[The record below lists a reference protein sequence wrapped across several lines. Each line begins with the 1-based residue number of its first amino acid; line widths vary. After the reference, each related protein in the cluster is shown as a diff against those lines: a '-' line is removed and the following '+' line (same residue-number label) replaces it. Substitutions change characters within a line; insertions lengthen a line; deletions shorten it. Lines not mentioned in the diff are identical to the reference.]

1 MGPRGP
7 RHAFFLVLLALIPVL
22 GSTDVLDHLRT
33 RRLCENLDA
42 QHAAGKGVPYNFHE
56 EWAQYDCNFW
66 ATRDA
71 SGAETG
77 TYVYRY
83 LAYAALVQRMRAL
96 ADVYPAL
103 VRLRT
108 AQARYDLPTAGVCP
122 GDAKGVE
129 KTGCRVWILELG
141 SEADAAE
148 KPQVLLSG
156 ALHGNERIGP
166 TTLVELATFLL
177 GRYTTDPW
185 ARRLL
190 DTRTIVIVPA
200 ANAIGYHLN
209 RRDELGVDPNRDF
222 AFDTSP
228 VSCMRTVAARA
239 LNEIWRSHVFSFAL
253 TFHGGDN
260 LLAFPWGDTAHCPGF
275 PHKCEGASSSDAPFG
290 GPRPRWISPDHTA
303 MAQLAKFSADY
314 AGPEPS
320 SKQVCV
326 RVHIL
331 VRKHFIVL
339 RCRCQARALI

>member
-1 MGPRGP
+1 MGKSGVPVGGDAGSPEVILPLKTKNAGTKFLPGYVSKILFFLHELTAPGKTFSLRLGMYALRDPPKIYIGVMFIHGYACVHTGVWYVCSMRDSLCTSHSHRMGPRAP
-7 RHAFFLVLLALIPVL
+7 RHVVFLVLLALLPVL
-22 GSTDVLDHLRT
+22 RSTDVLDHLRT

-156 ALHGNERIGP
+156 ALHGNERIG
-166 TTLVELATFLL
+166 
-177 GRYTTDPW
+177 
-185 ARRLL
+185 
-190 DTRTIVIVPA
+190 
-200 ANAIGYHLN
+200 
-209 RRDELGVDPNRDF
+209 
-222 AFDTSP
+222 
-228 VSCMRTVAARA
+228 
-239 LNEIWRSHVFSFAL
+239 
-253 TFHGGDN
+253 
-260 LLAFPWGDTAHCPGF
+260 
-275 PHKCEGASSSDAPFG
+275 
-290 GPRPRWISPDHTA
+290 
-303 MAQLAKFSADY
+303 
-314 AGPEPS
+314 
-320 SKQVCV
+320 
-326 RVHIL
+326 
-331 VRKHFIVL
+331 
-339 RCRCQARALI
+339 